1 MNNLNLTIKFIF
13 EHSTQEIS
21 FLGMKIYVRTDH
33 KLSTTLY
40 RKPTDCATLLPF
52 HSNHSFKCK
61 ESIAFSLALSYNFLI
76 ADDTVLQKELDFLK
90 HLSSPDNTLQKS
102 SLVTSPKLSSN
113 PIIPFST
120 DPPGH
125 QVPEQPS
132 QS

>member
-61 ESIAFSLALSYNFLI
+61 ESIAFSLALSYNLLI

-90 HLSSPDNTLQKS
+90 HLSSPDNT
-102 SLVTSPKLSSN
+102 
-113 PIIPFST
+113 F
-120 DPPGH
+120 
-125 QVPEQPS
+125 
-132 QS
+132 